1 MASPASPS
9 TGDRHQPHVDAAGH
23 GLIWWWAGIF
33 AAGVALRVLAAY
45 PSFRSPL
52 ESEITKTGLD
62 ALEILRGHARLGSP
76 ESWLHVPSFLLF
88 GATRETLFLAP
99 LAAGTAL
106 LAVFAFLARELL
118 GEREGLAAFVLFAVP
133 PPLVLLWS
141 SLPGGGAETLLCL
154 AAALGCAA
162 RIARRGAVPWVRS
175 PRALGLA
182 VALLAGALLWIS
194 VADAGRFANR
204 FAGRFANDAADLL
217 LRRDCPR
224 PAFFVPLVATAG
236 VLYLAALGL
245 ALVRVRFRPALLLP
259 LLVIVCTGFY
269 AASAAGG
276 AEGDTVRSV
285 LPLCLAAPLLMAG
298 LWSFVSSRS
307 HAAGDALLLLLLVV
321 NAAGYCLPWTPRRQT
336 ERRLA
341 RAEDHLL
348 YLLEDRRTA
357 WVFGRSRDV
366 YALNFLSGE
375 RIKAIPDLGS
385 ADPYGYEWTLDGSP
399 GSPGSPAPFALV
411 SRQRGRVAAWARR
424 AGLRGE
430 LVNVNNDFEVFFP
443 APAAESPAA
452 LIARLRRGVSQP

>member
-9 TGDRHQPHVDAAGH
+9 TGDRHQPQVDAAGH
-23 GLIWWWAGIF
+23 GLIWWWAGVF

-62 ALEILRGHARLGSP
+62 ALAILRGHARLGSP
-76 ESWLHVPSFLLF
+76 ESWLHVPALFLF
-88 GATRETLFLAP
+88 GATRGTLFLAP

-106 LAVFAFLARELL
+106 LAAFAFLACELL
-118 GEREGLAAFVLFAVP
+118 GEREGLAAFALFAVP
-133 PPLVLLWS
+133 PPMVLLWS
-141 SLPGGGAETLLCL
+141 SLPGGGAGTLFCL
-154 AAALGCAA
+154 AAALGCAV
-162 RIARRGAVPWVRS
+162 RIGRRGAVPWVRS

-194 VADAGRFANR
+194 VADAGRFA
-204 FAGRFANDAADLL
+204 GRFAVGTADLL

-236 VLYLAALGL
+236 ALYLAALGL

-259 LLVIVCTGFY
+259 LLVIVCTGFW

-298 LWSFVSSRS
+298 LWGLVSARS

-366 YALNFLSGE
+366 YALNFLSDE

-385 ADPYGYEWTLDGSP
+385 ADPYAYERTLD

-411 SRQRGRVAAWARR
+411 SRQRGKVAAWARR
-424 AGLRGE
+424 AGLQGE

-452 LIARLRRGVSQP
+452 LIARLRRGASQP